1 MIIIPVCKEYNS
13 FAQRK
18 SFRGHLDQA
27 QSTFFKVQLTSIA
40 GHKTLANAAAV
51 ALQVFKIKD
60 PTTTIV
66 STTVEG
72 ISPEVQAVPQPKLE
86 LNITLNLHIV
96 VHNPNQASFTHGT
109 GGAALVYYQGTQVGV
124 AVIPPGTIPA
134 NGNGTIYSEVTL
146 EAELFM
152 SKIGELLKD
161 VLAGEIEIDTK
172 STVPGRVKILG
183 IFQKHVVSVSDCQI
197 LIGIPDLKV
206 RQQVC
211 NYGIKF

>member
-1 MIIIPVCKEYNS
+1 MTESVEYAVMEQHQPQDPRKRRRSCFARSVLIILLLLILLLIII
-13 FAQRK
+13 
-18 SFRGHLDQA
+18 L
-27 QSTFFKVQLTSIA
+27 I
-40 GHKTLANAAAV
+40 LAFT
-51 ALQVFKIKD
+51 VFKIKD

-72 ISPEVQAVPQPKLE
+72 ISPKVQAVPQPKIE

-96 VHNPNQASFTHGT
+96 VHNPNHASFTHGT
-109 GGAALVYYQGTQVGV
+109 GGAALVYYHGSQVGV
-124 AVIPPGTIPA
+124 AVIPPGTIPS

-152 SKIGELLKD
+152 SKIGELLQD
-161 VLAGEIEIDTK
+161 VIAGELEIETK

-197 LIGIPDLKV
+197 VIGISDLKV

-211 NYGIKF
+211 NYGIKY